1 LLLEIEMVER
11 SFLEQEHNPSEVK
24 LDPRAERAR
33 LQKLFD
39 EARADQQANYPD
51 LYVSTGSAS
60 PKETKDL
67 NKAVEDAKAETAK
80 AQGELAA
87 LTAKTTGTPAAT
99 AGASATQATAAA
111 APKA

>member
-11 SFLEQEHNPSEVK
+11 SFLEQENNPGEVK
-24 LDPRAERAR
+24 LDPRTERAR

-80 AQGELAA
+80 AQAELAA
-87 LTAKTTGTPAAT
+87 LTAKTTGTAGAAAGGAPAA
-99 AGASATQATAAA
+99 ATTA